1 MEIAIESIVVM
12 NAMFLTDS
20 EVSKM
25 CEERIIVPVAS
36 KYLLTI
42 QEAAAYFGLG
52 EKKIRD
58 IARTQGKEV
67 SSMNG
72 NKLMI
77 NRKKFEKYLD
87 ETFTI

>member
-1 MEIAIESIVVM
+1 
-12 NAMFLTDS
+12 
-20 EVSKM
+20 M

-36 KYLLTI
+36 KYLLTT

-58 IARTQGKEV
+58 IARAQGKEV